1 MKDVEY
7 WNVFE
12 QTGSVDAYLLYA
24 CASERSELEQSQEG
38 ERRNESGK
46 YYGNGTFFRTGR
58 GIR

>member
-24 CASERSELEQSQEG
+24 CANESAESIQSEEG
-38 ERRNESGK
+38 EKTYESGK
-46 YYGNGTFFRTGR
+46 YYGNGTFFHIGR
-58 GIR
+58 GI